1 VITCPIA
8 HSTKYFPPLF
18 RRIADGREWTIAAIR
33 GPIAD
38 DFVEE

>member
-1 VITCPIA
+1 MPNRPFDEIL
-8 HSTKYFPPLF
+8 PPLF